1 MSNFQKIYDEEFY
14 LMFVLPSQAGRV
26 LAGLLKHSQNKDT
39 QVKDGFRFKS
49 CYPSQTTLAAFFG
62 VTERTI
68 RKGVKQLEEHQIL
81 KITTE
86 GRRNIYTIYYPIGMG
101 KLQDYLEEI
110 QDQMNLCSKKIQ
122 DQVCKNIGSTA
133 TQIQDQVRQEYR
145 IKCDNKKVI
154 NIQDH
159 IGNSETKVHTEQ
171 MLKEKRK
178 EQLEEKREERK
189 KSKYDISDLPDLR
202 M

>member
-39 QVKDGFRFKS
+39 HVKDGFRFKS

-101 KLQDYLEEI
+101 KLQDYLEKI
-110 QDQMNLCSKKIQ
+110 QDQMNLCSEKIQ
-122 DQVCKNIGSTA
+122 DQLCKNIGSTA
-133 TQIQDQVRQEYR
+133 TQIQDQLQQEYR
-145 IKCDNKKVI
+145 INCNSKKTSNFENHPLQV
-154 NIQDH
+154 D
-159 IGNSETKVHTEQ
+159 TKPYTEQ

-178 EQLEEKREERK
+178 EKREEKRKEEK
-189 KSKYDISDLPDLR
+189 KSKYNISDLPDLR

>member
-39 QVKDGFRFKS
+39 HVKDGFRFKS

-68 RKGVKQLEEHQIL
+68 RKGVQQLEEHKIL
-81 KITTE
+81 KTTTE

-101 KLQDYLEEI
+101 KLQDYLEKI
-110 QDQMNLCSKKIQ
+110 QDQMNLCSEKIQ
-122 DQVCKNIGSTA
+122 DQLCKNIGSTA
-133 TQIQDQVRQEYR
+133 TQIQDQLQQEYR
-145 IKCDNKKVI
+145 INCNSKKVI
-154 NIQDH
+154 HIQDH
-159 IGNSETKVHTEQ
+159 IVNNETKVHTEQ

-178 EQLEEKREERK
+178 EKGEEKKKEEK